1 MKKLITTYIFIV
13 AALAALLTQ
22 SSEVRAADIPDILYA
37 SSISTDQS
45 VPYDLRVGAGILGE
59 KYHILEGGCTD
70 GTYAYFSMW
79 NDKEDSCKIIKVR
92 LNDGRAPTL
101 IKVSAPLKI
110 NHGNDITYN
119 ADRRKLIIVHCL
131 IKGAR
136 TKEIS
141 ELDPDSLTVTSTK
154 DVVIPDNLPGATKKQ
169 IKAIGGFDGISY
181 NAKKN
186 QYIVLLSKETGDF
199 LLLDKDYE
207 AVQYYDVKTRFN
219 YVNQGID
226 STDNYIIVS
235 KSQNVSG
242 NHNGYL
248 IFYKWD
254 DGSYVKKILLKGM
267 RYEIENVFH
276 TGQTWYAS
284 CYAHD
289 KDTSQIRFGYLYTIG
304 EKIAVTG
311 VKLNKSSITL
321 KPMDT
326 AVLSATVEPKE
337 AENKA
342 VTWSSSDPS
351 VASVS
356 PDGTVTAIKTGK
368 TVILVRTRQSH
379 YVARCTVKVEIPGL
393 KTPSSLKAA
402 RKGKRNIKVTWKKTG
417 SPDGYEIQVSR
428 DSSFADSYTVRVG
441 KKAKSRLFKNLVLRK
456 HKYYIRMRAYKKVN
470 GAVYYSSYTSVKT
483 ARTK

>member
-1 MKKLITTYIFIV
+1 MIAAAVGLLIMGFG
-13 AALAALLTQ
+13 
-22 SSEVRAADIPDILYA
+22 VRAASVPDILYA

-70 GTYAYFSMW
+70 GKYAYFSMW
-79 NDKEDSCKIIKVR
+79 NDEEDSCKIIKVR
-92 LNDGRAPTL
+92 LNEGRAPTL

-110 NHGNDITYN
+110 DHGNDITYN

-131 IKGAR
+131 IRGAR
-136 TKEIS
+136 SKEIS

-154 DVVIPDNLPGATKKQ
+154 DVVIPADLPGATSKQ

-181 NAKKN
+181 NAKRN

-199 LLLDKDYE
+199 LLLDKNYE
-207 AVQYYDVKTRFN
+207 AVRYYDVETRFN

-226 STDNYIIVS
+226 STDDYIIVS

-242 NHNGYL
+242 DHNGYL

-254 DGSYVKKILLKGM
+254 DGSYVKKVLLKGM

-276 TGQTWYAS
+276 TGQTWYAA
-284 CYAHD
+284 CYAND
-289 KDTSQIRFGYLYTIG
+289 KDTNQLRFGYLYTIG
-304 EKIAVTG
+304 EKVAVTG
-311 VKLNKSSITL
+311 VRLNKTSLSI

-326 AVLSATVEPKE
+326 AALTATVEPKE

-342 VTWSSSDPS
+342 VTWTSSDPS

-356 PDGTVTAIKTGK
+356 SDGKVTAHKLGTA
-368 TVILVRTRQSH
+368 VILVRTKQSH

-393 KTPSSLKAA
+393 RTPSSMKAA
-402 RKGKRNIKVTWKKTG
+402 RKGKRNINVTWKKAG
-417 SPDGYEIQVSR
+417 SPDGYEIEVSR
-428 DSSFADSYTVRVG
+428 YATFADPYTVKAG
-441 KKAKSRLFKNLVLRK
+441 KNTKKRLFKNLVKRNF
-456 HKYYIRMRAYKKVN
+456 KYYIRMRAYKKVN